1 LCYNDLI
8 MNGEIFQ
15 TAYNKLNAQQKH
27 AVDAIEGPVMVI
39 AGPGTGKTQILTL
52 RIANIL
58 KKTDTEPENIL
69 ALTFTESGVASMR
82 RRLMDMIGGPA
93 YATGISTFHG
103 FCNDIIGSYP
113 EYFPRI
119 IGSEPVTDVDRVRV
133 IERVLETLPL
143 ELLRPYG
150 DPTYY
155 VGKILSSIDKLKQ
168 EGISTERFDAIV
180 AQESHAFEGI
190 EDLYHDKGA
199 HKGKMKGAYQK
210 QQKNIKKVDELAV
223 LYRNYEQALNEQKWY
238 DYADM
243 IMEVLGVL
251 ERDANLLLLLQEQY
265 HYVLVDEHQDTNN
278 AQNRIVELL
287 CGFHQNPNIFV
298 VGDEKQAIYR
308 FQGASLENFLYFQ
321 KLYPS
326 AELIILEE
334 NYRSTQIIL
343 DAAHGIISGKK
354 ELRANAPHEAKPIRI
369 GAFTTEDAEWYGVAK
384 DIKERMAHG
393 VAPDTIA
400 ILYRNNRDAFL
411 LLEMLERMEVPAVIE
426 SDQDILRDNEI
437 GKLVC
442 ILRAVNGFGLPEDL
456 IGMLHIDFL
465 GVEPLDLYKCIE
477 YANRNRTSIYD
488 VLRSG
493 HLLKDET
500 LRLERPDVLQ
510 TMYGNMVRWNAAAK
524 NKGLAES
531 VEVIMRESGL
541 LAHILAGSEPVEKM
555 EKLTAF
561 FDEIKKLIES
571 NRNAKLADL
580 FVHLDT
586 MERHGLTIKRSIG
599 GYGTGKVHLMTAH
612 RSKGLEFDH
621 VYIVNAF
628 DTHWG
633 NKKNRELLKLPM
645 AVFARADKPLQE
657 DDDENAD
664 ERRLFYVALTRAKQT
679 ATVTYAKENARKRVL
694 LPSLFIGELRGD
706 LCEPMETK
714 SYEQDMLTHKELLF
728 TPRTI
733 AAVDIRDK
741 EYIKELFM
749 RNGLSATAL
758 NNYLVCPWR
767 YFYSNLLR
775 IPGAPEKHQMFGT
788 AVHNALQDFFNA
800 LAERGADKQ
809 FLLDKFMYHLGRQSL
824 SGRDFE
830 DAKKKGLMALEGYYD
845 TYHQTWRGNVLTE
858 YAVSDVMITPE
869 IRLTGKIDKIEFL
882 DAGNKV
888 NVVDYKTGKP
898 KSRNQIEGKA
908 KEAEGDEEHEAQNEG
923 GGIKRQLIF
932 YKILLDRQGK
942 YAMVSAD
949 VDFIEPMSSGKY
961 KKEMFEVTPEEVTA
975 LEKDIVRVGAEIL
988 EGVFWEKRCTDPKCE
1003 YCELRDMMK

>member
-1 LCYNDLI
+1 MTSDA
-8 MNGEIFQ
+8 FQ
-15 TAYNKLNAQQKH
+15 EAYDKLNAQQKH
-27 AVDAIEGPVMVI
+27 AVDTIEGPVMVI

-58 KKTDTEPENIL
+58 MRTDTEPDNVL

-82 RRLMDMIGGPA
+82 RRLMEMIGGPA
-93 YATGISTFHG
+93 YAVAIKTFHG
-103 FCNDIIGSYP
+103 FCNDIIGNHP

-119 IGSEPVTDVDRVRV
+119 IGSEPVTDVDRAQI
-133 IERVLETLPL
+133 IERILETAPL

-155 VGKILSSIDKLKQ
+155 VGKVLTSIDKLKQ
-168 EGISTERFDAIV
+168 EGISVDRFDEIV
-180 AQESHAFEGI
+180 AQELRIFEGI
-190 EDLYHDKGA
+190 EDLYYDKGA

-210 QQKNIKKVDELAV
+210 QQKNINKASELAL
-223 LYRNYEQALNEQKWY
+223 LYRQYEQALREQKWY

-243 IMEVLGVL
+243 IMEVLAVL
-251 ERDANLLLLLQEQY
+251 ERDKNLLLLLQEQY
-265 HYVLVDEHQDTNN
+265 QYVLVDEHQDTNN

-287 CGFHQNPNIFV
+287 CGFHQDPNLFV

-326 AELIILEE
+326 AELIVLEE
-334 NYRSTQIIL
+334 NYRSTQVIL
-343 DAAHGIISGKK
+343 DAAHGVIPGKK

-369 GAFTTEDAEWYGVAK
+369 GAFTTEDAERYGIAK

-393 VAPDTIA
+393 VTPENVA
-400 ILYRNNRDAFL
+400 ILYRNNRDAFP
-411 LLEMLERMEVPAVIE
+411 LLEMLERMGVPAVIE
-426 SDQDILRDNEI
+426 SDQDILRDNDIE
-437 GKLVC
+437 KLIC
-442 ILRAVNGFGLPEDL
+442 ILRAINAFGLPEDL
-456 IGMLHIDFL
+456 IRMLHIDFL

-477 YANRNRTSIYD
+477 YANRNRMSIYD

-493 HLLKDET
+493 QLLKGEP
-500 LRLERPDVLQ
+500 LRLEQPDALL
-510 TMYGNMVRWNAAAK
+510 TMYESMVRWSATAR

-541 LAHILAGSEPVEKM
+541 LAHMLAGSEPVEKM
-555 EKLTAF
+555 EKLSAF
-561 FDEIKKLIES
+561 FDEIKKLIEAH
-571 NRNAKLADL
+571 RDAKLADL
-580 FVHLDT
+580 FVHLDA

-621 VYIVNAF
+621 VYIINAF

-633 NKKNRELLKLPM
+633 NKKSRELLKLPM
-645 AVFARADKPLQE
+645 AVFARADKPMQ
-657 DDDENAD
+657 DDEDENAD

-679 ATVTYAKENARKRVL
+679 ATVTYAKENIQKRML
-694 LPSLFIGELRGD
+694 LPSLFIGELRED
-706 LCEPMETK
+706 LCEHMPI
-714 SYEQDMLTHKELLF
+714 EQHEQELALHKEVLF
-728 TPRTI
+728 APRTSTT
-733 AAVDIRDK
+733 VNIRDK

-775 IPGAPEKHQMFGT
+775 IPGAPEKYQMFGT
-788 AVHNALQDFFNA
+788 AIHNALQDFFNA
-800 LAERGADKQ
+800 LAERGADRQ
-809 FLLDKFMYHLGRQSL
+809 FLIDKFAYHLGKQAI

-830 DAKKKGLMALEGYYD
+830 DAKKRGVAALEGYYD
-845 TYHQTWRGNVLTE
+845 TYHHAWRGNVLTE

-898 KSRNQIEGKA
+898 KSRNQIEGKPR
-908 KEAEGDEEHEAQNEG
+908 ETEGDEAEEAQHEG
-923 GGIKRQLIF
+923 GAIKRQLVF

-942 YAMVSAD
+942 YDMASAD
-949 VDFIEPMSSGKY
+949 VDFIEPMPSGKY
-961 KKEMFEVTPEEVTA
+961 KKEMFEVTPDEVGM
-975 LEKDIVRVGAEIL
+975 LEKEIIRVGTEIL
-988 EGVFWEKRCTDPKCE
+988 EGIFWEKRCGDSKCE
-1003 YCELRDMMK
+1003 YCALRDMMA